1 MNKFAH
7 MADIHLGA
15 HREPV
20 LQEIEMRVFSA
31 AMDKCIEI
39 GVDFILVSGD
49 LFHLGVPDLGV
60 VNEALKKIRKVQDAG
75 IPIYVIYGSHDYTP
89 TGTSVIDL
97 LHTAGMVT
105 KVVNWR
111 MEDGKLKLDFFEDPK
126 TGAKLAGISARKIG
140 LESRYYEILDRENLE
155 KEGGFKIFAFHS
167 GLTEFKPTILA
178 DMETVPISNFPKG
191 FDYYAGGH
199 IHERGEFKLP
209 GYERVVFPGPL
220 FTGHGRDI
228 EATAKG
234 EKRGFY
240 LVSFDDEVRSVEFVP
255 IHGFDGVWFEYDAD
269 GKNSAMAGSE
279 LQGELDEVPVQDKI
293 VVLKVKGELSGG
305 KPSDIDFAGIRTKL
319 LERGAICVFLNRH
332 GLASREYAAIKVA
345 GDDPSVIESKLFGE
359 NIGTVRVAEEGLKGD
374 KGVSVAIE
382 LLKALRQEQKGNELK
397 AEYLERMVENGI
409 ETLRLGKILEGA
421 E

>member
-1 MNKFAH
+1 MSKFAH

-15 HREPV
+15 HREHV
-20 LQEIEMRVFSA
+20 LQEIEMKVFNA
-31 AMDKCIEI
+31 AMDKCVEL

-49 LFHLGVPDLGV
+49 FFHLGVPDLGV
-60 VNEALKKIRKVQDAG
+60 VNEALKKIREVQEAG

-126 TGAKLAGISARKIG
+126 TGAKLVGISARKIG
-140 LESRYYEILDRENLE
+140 LESRYYEILDKESLE
-155 KEGGFKIFAFHS
+155 KEDGFKIFAFHS
-167 GLTEFKPTILA
+167 GLTEFKPTILS
-178 DMETVPISNFPKG
+178 DMQTVPISNFPKG

-209 GYERVVFPGPL
+209 GYQRVVFPGPL

-234 EKRGFY
+234 EERGFY
-240 LVSFDDEVRSVEFVP
+240 LVTFDEEVTKVDFVP

-269 GKNSAMAGSE
+269 GKNSVMAGRE
-279 LQGELDEVPVQDKI
+279 LQEELDEVQVREKI

-305 KPSDIDFAGIRTKL
+305 KPSDIDFAGIRAKL
-319 LERGAICVFLNRH
+319 LERGAISVFLNRH
-332 GLASREYAAIKVA
+332 GITSREYAAIKIA
-345 GDDPSVIESKLFGE
+345 GDDPPAIESKLFGE
-359 NIGTVRVAEEGLKGD
+359 NIGTVRVAQETLKGD

-382 LLKALRQEQKGNELK
+382 LLKTLRQEPKGNESK
-397 AEYLERMVENGI
+397 AEYLERMVDGGI
-409 ETLRLGKILEGA
+409 ETLRLRKMLEGA
-421 E
+421 